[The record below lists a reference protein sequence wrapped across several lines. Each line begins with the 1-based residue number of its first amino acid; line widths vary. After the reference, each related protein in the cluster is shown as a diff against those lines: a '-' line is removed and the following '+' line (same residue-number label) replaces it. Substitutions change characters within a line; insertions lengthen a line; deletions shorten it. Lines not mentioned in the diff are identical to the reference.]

1 MSLDIVSIDPGMSTG
16 MVVAEVSEHRPLEV
30 KSVHQIEGGL
40 ASLRTSG
47 LMHYVYEA
55 DTVIVE
61 LFKPRQMARSY
72 RLNELEPLRIEGY
85 LEARFAEHDVEWWG
99 REPAQRKLVNGFMSA
114 SEDALKAMGLWTLPS
129 DVGCK
134 DANDVNAAM
143 MHLVSWL
150 RSAGHA
156 PTLSELAEATA

>member
-1 MSLDIVSIDPGMSTG
+1 MTLDIVSIDPGMSTG
-16 MVVAEVSEHRPLEV
+16 MVVAEVGDHTPLEIKGV
-30 KSVHQIEGGL
+30 YQIEGGL
-40 ASLRTSG
+40 AGLRGSG
-47 LMHYVYEA
+47 LMHHAYEA
-55 DTVIVE
+55 DTVLVE

-85 LEARFAEHDVEWWG
+85 LEARLAEHDRTWWG
-99 REPAQRKLVNGFMSA
+99 REPAQRKLVSGFMSA

-129 DVGCK
+129 DVGRK
-134 DANDVNAAM
+134 DADDVNSAM

-156 PTLSELAEATA
+156 PTLSALADATA